1 MVQSVKIF
9 YLSEMKWITLFLSF
23 FFLVTHELIPHRHH
37 EELSAKEHEKEHQEA
52 QDVIDFFSLVFHQNL
67 GNHHLQEVIVAQ
79 PKDYSNAHQS
89 INKAKASKL
98 ILNSLASKP
107 LASLEDAIGFETENE
122 FFNSNFFKN
131 NPLRRGPPKG

>member
-1 MVQSVKIF
+1 
-9 YLSEMKWITLFLSF
+9 MKWITLFLSF

-98 ILNSLASKP
+98 ILNSFSSKSI
-107 LASLEDAIGFETENE
+107 SLLEEAIGFETKND
-122 FFNSNFFKN
+122 FLNSIFYQN
-131 NPLRRGPPKG
+131 NPLRRGPPMG